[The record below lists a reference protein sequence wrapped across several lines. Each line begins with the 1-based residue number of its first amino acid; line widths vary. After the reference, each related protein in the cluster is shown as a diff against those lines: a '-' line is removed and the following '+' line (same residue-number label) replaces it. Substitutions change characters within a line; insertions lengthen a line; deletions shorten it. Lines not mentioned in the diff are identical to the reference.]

1 MSEDKKTE
9 EKSQQA
15 ETPKEQAEK
24 PKIPASARKPGQN
37 YSSANFTKK

>member
-1 MSEDKKTE
+1 MSENKTTE

-15 ETPKEQAEK
+15 PKEQTEK

-37 YSSANFTKK
+37 YSSPKFTKN